1 MKVCT
6 LFMFR
11 YIEFATSKKLR
22 AVNLV
27 LTFSQVHS
35 KCNNAILLFCMV
47 YTIIMPVARTVHE
60 SCNTTNI
67 DSITKMSS
75 SARGSEV
82 K

>member
-1 MKVCT
+1 
-6 LFMFR
+6 MFR

-27 LTFSQVHS
+27 LTFSRVHS
-35 KCNNAILLFCMV
+35 KCNNAIIFLLCMV
-47 YTIIMPVARTVHE
+47 YTMIMPVACAVHV

-82 K
+82 R